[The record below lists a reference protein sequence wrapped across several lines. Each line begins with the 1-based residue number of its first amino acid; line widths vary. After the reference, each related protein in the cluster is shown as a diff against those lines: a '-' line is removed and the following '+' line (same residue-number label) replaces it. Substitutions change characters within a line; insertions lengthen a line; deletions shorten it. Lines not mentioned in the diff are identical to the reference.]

1 MQARTATAAKL
12 QVVDPA
18 GAFASARE
26 KFEEVSTRLGEQEA
40 MGLTHG
46 EVERL
51 LFSEGMEIL
60 RRLYQ
65 GHIQLRGVGE
75 VEGGVVTD
83 GDGTELTH
91 IRLHPRQ
98 LGSLFGV
105 VRADRLGYGERG
117 EHSVHPL
124 DADLN
129 LPNGLH
135 SHEVQR
141 RVALEVSKHSF
152 DGAVAAIEATTGA
165 SVAKRQA
172 EEIAAHAASDFDGFY
187 ATRAVETDAE
197 VAASGAIGVITSDGK
212 GITMHPEDLRP
223 QTRHA
228 AALAAARG
236 KGSFTLGQPK
246 PSEFRRDRKR
256 MAAVAAV
263 YTIAPFIRTPEDV
276 IGELARVRAV
286 AAKRPR
292 PENKRVWAR
301 IDEGIDHVLGEA
313 CTEAVRRDTGRTK
326 QWVGLV
332 DGDEDQIAALAR
344 HGSRHRLNPTIIV
357 DFLHVA
363 LYVWAAAW
371 AFFER
376 GTPEA
381 ENWVRDHLG
390 EILRGRSSL
399 VAAGIR
405 RSATLRKLT
414 PKEREPADKCAD
426 YLLKYRAYLRYD
438 KYLAAGYPIG
448 TGVIEGACRHLI
460 QDRMEIT
467 GAVWRLLSA
476 DAVLKLRSLQA
487 SGDFDEY
494 WEFRERHEQKLNHD
508 ACYAGGS
515 APPVL
520 RPHLSVPHPRPPRLH
535 VVH

>member
-1 MQARTATAAKL
+1 MRARSPAVAKPEP
-12 QVVDPA
+12 VDPGTVFEA
-18 GAFASARE
+18 ARE
-26 KFEEVSTRLGEQEA
+26 KFDEVSTRLGARETMELA
-40 MGLTHG
+40 HG
-46 EVERL
+46 DVERL

-60 RRLYQ
+60 RLLYQ
-65 GHIQLRGVGE
+65 GHIHLRGIGE
-75 VEGGVVTD
+75 VAAARVTD
-83 GDGTELTH
+83 GDGTVLTH
-91 IRLHPRQ
+91 CRLHPRQ

-105 VRADRLGYGERG
+105 VNADRLGYGGRG

-141 RVALEVSKHSF
+141 RVALEVCKQSF
-152 DGAVAAIEATTGA
+152 DGTVEEVVATTGA

-172 EEIAAHAASDFDGFY
+172 EEIAAHAASDFEGFY
-187 ATRAVETDAE
+187 TTRAVATGAE
-197 VAASGAIGVITSDGK
+197 VSATGAIGVITSDGK

-228 AALAAARG
+228 AEVAAAKTQSTFSLG
-236 KGSFTLGQPK
+236 KPK

-263 YTIAPFIRTPEDV
+263 YTIAPFIRTPEDI
-276 IGELARVRAV
+276 IGELAHVRAV
-286 AAKRPR
+286 GAKRPR

-313 CTEAVRRDTGRTK
+313 CAEAERRDPARTK

-332 DGDEDQIAALAR
+332 DGDEDQIAALER
-344 HGSRHRLNPTIIV
+344 HGKQHGLNPTIIV

-363 LYVWAAAW
+363 LYVWEAAW
-371 AFFER
+371 VFFER
-376 GTPEA
+376 GTSDA
-381 ENWVRDHLG
+381 EDWVRERLA

-405 RSATLRKLT
+405 RTATLRHLA
-414 PKEREPADKCAD
+414 PKQREAADKCAD
-426 YLLKYRAYLRYD
+426 YLLKYRAHLRYD
-438 KYLAAGYPIG
+438 EYLAAGFPIG
-448 TGVIEGACRHLI
+448 TGVIEGACRYLI
-460 QDRMEIT
+460 QDRMGIT
-467 GAVWRLLSA
+467 GAVWRLVSA
-476 DAVLKLRSLQA
+476 DAVLKLRSIHA

-494 WEFRERHEQKLNHD
+494 WKFHERSERRLNHD
-508 ACYAGGS
+508 AGYAGGT
-515 APPVL
+515 APEVV
-520 RPHLSVPHPRPPRLH
+520 RPCLPTHRSRPAHLH
-535 VVH
+535 VVP